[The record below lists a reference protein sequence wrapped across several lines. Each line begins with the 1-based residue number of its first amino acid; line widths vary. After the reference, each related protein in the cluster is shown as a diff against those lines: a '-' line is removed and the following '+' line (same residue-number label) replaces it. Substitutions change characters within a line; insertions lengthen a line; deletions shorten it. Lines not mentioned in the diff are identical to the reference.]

1 MNIEDYY
8 QHIFEDAKTTI
19 DESLKFKNNLAKV
32 HSFADDILIW
42 YEILKHREEAVVLK
56 NVASELQFAAF
67 SLACGL
73 YRQSFI
79 SLRIVL
85 ELSMATIFFSA
96 NELEFREWQQ
106 GNYDIYWSKLVG
118 SKKIDE
124 DNQNDLDQDNRGV
137 LSKRWTKA
145 FFPELEKDV
154 TKYYTL
160 AKTTYRKL
168 SEFVHGN
175 SYTWEK
181 DNVQISFSK
190 ETFEI
195 WIENFSN
202 VSQIISFVLCLR
214 FMKTLSN
221 DDLHT
226 LTLQGFFI
234 EFLSDLPEI
243 RKIIGLATEE

>member
-19 DESLKFKNNLAKV
+19 DESLKLKNNLAKV
-32 HSFADDILIW
+32 HSFADDILTW
-42 YEILKHREEAVVLK
+42 YEILKHREESVVLK

-106 GNYDIYWSKLVG
+106 GNYDISWSKLVG

-124 DNQNDLDQDNRGV
+124 DNQNGLEQDNRGV

-145 FFPELEKDV
+145 FFPELEQYV
-154 TKYYTL
+154 TQYYIL
-160 AKTTYRKL
+160 AKKTYRRL

-175 SYTWEK
+175 SYTWDK
-181 DNVQISFSK
+181 DSVQIFFNQ

-195 WIENFSN
+195 WIQNFN
-202 VSQIISFVLCLR
+202 DVSQIISFILCLR
-214 FMKTLSN
+214 FLKTLSN
-221 DDLHT
+221 HDLR
-226 LTLQGFFI
+226 TLQGFLI
-234 EFLSDLPEI
+234 EVINLPEI
-243 RKIIGLATEE
+243 RDVIGLASEE